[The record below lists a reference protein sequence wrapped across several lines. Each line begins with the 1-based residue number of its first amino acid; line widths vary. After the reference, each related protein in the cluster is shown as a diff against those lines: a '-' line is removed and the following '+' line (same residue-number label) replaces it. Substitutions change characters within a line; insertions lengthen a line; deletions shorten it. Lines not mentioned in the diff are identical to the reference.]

1 MGPMAGL
8 DPFMQG
14 IAGFNEPIFGM
25 IGPDPYGTAETAST
39 EAFYFE
45 DPALYDDYKL
55 PEQES
60 TNELQQSTSSTTN
73 SNSTG
78 SV

>member
-1 MGPMAGL
+1 MR
-8 DPFMQG
+8 
-14 IAGFNEPIFGM
+14 
-25 IGPDPYGTAETAST
+25 SS
-39 EAFYFE
+39 EAADCSAFFFE

-60 TNELQQSTSSTTN
+60 TNELQQSASSTAN

-78 SV
+78 SAKTFNGISNLLYFDVRNVSYWDRTID